1 MSVILEAEFVPRSR
15 SEAANG
21 KYRLMTR
28 ITLMTTVSNQMTFLE
43 DHLKRAVPDATI
55 IHWPERGSLDGDI
68 VVCWKP
74 PAGVMA
80 TMPNLRLIHSIA
92 AGVDNVLADPALPD
106 HPVCRI
112 VDPLLGKAM
121 AEYVLWGTLYFH
133 RDFDRV
139 ATNARI
145 GHWHRYD
152 QAAAA
157 DKRVGILG
165 LGTLGIQAARLLQSV
180 GYRVSGWS
188 RSAKQ
193 VDGVE
198 VFAGDAAFDP
208 FLAQADIL
216 VCLLPLTPS
225 TTGILNAER
234 LACLPKD
241 AGLVL
246 CSRGEHLVV
255 PDLVASLR
263 SGHLR
268 GAVLDVFQSEPLQ
281 PDDPLWTEPGILVT
295 PHMAGLAKPR
305 VIADQIAE
313 NIRRLGIGEALL
325 NRIDPSHGY

>member
-1 MSVILEAEFVPRSR
+1 
-15 SEAANG
+15 
-21 KYRLMTR
+21 MTR
-28 ITLMTTVSNQMTFLE
+28 ITLMTTLSSQMTFLE
-43 DHLKRAVPDATI
+43 DHLKRAVPDAVVS
-55 IHWPERGSLDGDI
+55 HWPDPASLDAEV

-74 PAGVMA
+74 PTGVMA
-80 TMPNLRLIHSIA
+80 TMQNLKLIHSIA
-92 AGVDNVLADPALPD
+92 AGVDNVLSDKSLPEL
-106 HPVCRI
+106 PVCRI

-133 RDFDRV
+133 REFDRV
-139 ATNARI
+139 AANART

-152 QAAAA
+152 QVAAA

-165 LGTLGIQAARLLQSV
+165 LGTLGIQAAQLLASV
-180 GYRVSGWS
+180 GYTVSGWS
-188 RSAKQ
+188 RSMKQ
-193 VDGVE
+193 VEGIE
-198 VFAGDAAFDP
+198 IFAGDAALDD

-234 LACLPKD
+234 FARLPKG
-241 AGLVL
+241 AALIL

-255 PDLVASLR
+255 EDLMASVR

-268 GAVLDVFQSEPLQ
+268 GAVLDVFDKEPLL
-281 PDDPLWTEPGILVT
+281 PDNPLWTEPGILVT

-313 NIRRLGIGEALL
+313 NIRRLKVGDILL
-325 NRIDPSHGY
+325 NRVDPAQGY

>member
-1 MSVILEAEFVPRSR
+1 
-15 SEAANG
+15 
-21 KYRLMTR
+21 MTR
-28 ITLMTTVSNQMTFLE
+28 IALMTTISNTMSFLE
-43 DHLKRAVPDATI
+43 EHLKRTVPGAVVTQWPDPA
-55 IHWPERGSLDGDI
+55 SLDAEV

-80 TMPNLRLIHSIA
+80 TMSNLRLIHSIA
-92 AGVDNVLADPALPD
+92 AGVDNVLSDTALPD
-106 HPVCRI
+106 LPVCRI
-112 VDPLLGKAM
+112 VDPLLAKAM

-139 ATNARI
+139 AANARA

-152 QAAAA
+152 QSAAA
-157 DKRVGILG
+157 DIRVGILG
-165 LGTLGIQAARLLQSV
+165 LGTLGIQGAQLLRSV
-180 GYRVSGWS
+180 GYKVSGWS
-188 RSAKQ
+188 RSAKR

-198 VFAGDAAFDP
+198 VFAGNDTLDD

-234 LACLPKD
+234 FAKLPKG
-241 AGLVL
+241 AGLIL

-255 PDLVASLR
+255 SDLVAAVR

-268 GAVLDVFQSEPLQ
+268 GAVLDVFDKEPLQ

-305 VIADQIAE
+305 VIAEQIAE
-313 NIRRLGIGEALL
+313 NIRRLNLGDALL
-325 NRIDPSHGY
+325 NRVDPAHGY

>member
-1 MSVILEAEFVPRSR
+1 
-15 SEAANG
+15 
-21 KYRLMTR
+21 MTR
-28 ITLMTTVSNQMTFLE
+28 ITLMTTLSSQMTFLE
-43 DHLKRAVPDATI
+43 EHLKRAVPDAVVS
-55 IHWPERGSLDGDI
+55 HWPDPASLDAEV

-80 TMPNLRLIHSIA
+80 TMPNLKLIHSIA
-92 AGVDNVLADPALPD
+92 AGVDNVLSDHALPAL
-106 HPVCRI
+106 PVCRI

-133 RDFDRV
+133 REFDRV
-139 ATNARI
+139 AVNARA

-157 DKRVGILG
+157 DIRVGILG
-165 LGTLGIQAARLLQSV
+165 LGTLGIQAAQLLTSV
-180 GYRVSGWS
+180 GYTVSGWS
-188 RSAKQ
+188 RSPKH
-193 VDGVE
+193 VDGIE
-198 VFAGDAAFDP
+198 VFAGAAALDD
-208 FLAQADIL
+208 FLARVDIL

-234 LACLPKD
+234 FARLPKG
-241 AGLVL
+241 AALIL

-268 GAVLDVFQSEPLQ
+268 GAVLDVFDKEPLL
-281 PDDPLWTEPGILVT
+281 PDNPLWTEPGILVT

-305 VIADQIAE
+305 VIAEQIAE
-313 NIRRLGIGEALL
+313 NIRRLKVGDILL
-325 NRIDPSHGY
+325 NRVDPAQGY

>member
-1 MSVILEAEFVPRSR
+1 MAG
-15 SEAANG
+15 NG
-21 KYRLMTR
+21 TQHSMTR
-28 ITLMTTVSNQMTFLE
+28 ITLMTSLSSRMTFLD
-43 DHLKRAVPDATI
+43 DHLKRAVPDAVVT
-55 IHWPERGSLDGDI
+55 HWPETGALDGEI

-80 TMPNLRLIHSIA
+80 AMPNLRLIHSIA
-92 AGVDNVLADPALPD
+92 AGVDNVLSDASLPAL
-106 HPVCRI
+106 PVCRI
-112 VDPLLGKAM
+112 VDPNLASAM

-139 ATNARI
+139 AANART

-165 LGTLGIQAARLLQSV
+165 VGTLGVEAARLLKSV
-180 GYRVSGWS
+180 DYTVSGWS
-188 RSAKQ
+188 RSPKR

-198 VFAGDAAFDP
+198 VYAGDDALDP
-208 FLAQADIL
+208 FLSQTDIL
-216 VCLLPLTPS
+216 VCLLPLTS
-225 TTGILNAER
+225 ATAGILNEKRFAQ
-234 LACLPKD
+234 LPRD
-241 AGLVL
+241 AALIL

-255 PDLVASLR
+255 DDLIASLR

-268 GAVLDVFQSEPLQ
+268 GAILDVFDQEPLL
-281 PDDPLWTEPGILVT
+281 PDNPLWTEPGILVT

-313 NIRRLGIGEALL
+313 NIRRLKAGEDLL
-325 NRIDPSHGY
+325 NGVDPAHGY

>member
-1 MSVILEAEFVPRSR
+1 
-15 SEAANG
+15 
-21 KYRLMTR
+21 MTR
-28 ITLMTTVSNQMTFLE
+28 ITLMSTLSSSMTFIE
-43 DHLKRAVPDATI
+43 GHLKRAVPGAVVT
-55 IHWPERGSLDGDI
+55 HWPEEGALDGDV

-92 AGVDNVLADPALPD
+92 AGVDNVISDAALPKL
-106 HPVCRI
+106 PLCRI

-133 RDFDRV
+133 REFDRV
-139 ATNARI
+139 VTNARA

-165 LGTLGIQAARLLQSV
+165 LGTLGLQAAQLLQSV
-180 GYRVSGWS
+180 GYTVSGWS

-193 VDGVE
+193 VAGVE
-198 VFAGDAAFDP
+198 VFAGDAALDP

-225 TTGILNAER
+225 TTGILNADR
-234 LACLPKD
+234 FAKLPKG
-241 AGLVL
+241 AGIIL
-246 CSRGEHLVV
+246 CSRGEHVVV

-268 GAVLDVFQSEPLQ
+268 GAILDVFDKEPLL
-281 PDDPLWTEPGILVT
+281 PDNSLWSEPGILAT

-313 NIRRLGIGEALL
+313 NIRRMQSGEVLL
-325 NRIDPSHGY
+325 NRVDPALGY

>member
-1 MSVILEAEFVPRSR
+1 
-15 SEAANG
+15 
-21 KYRLMTR
+21 MTR
-28 ITLMTTVSNQMTFLE
+28 ITLMTTLSSQMTFLE
-43 DHLKRAVPDATI
+43 DHLKRAVPDAVVS
-55 IHWPERGSLDGDI
+55 HWPDQGSLDGEV

-74 PAGVMA
+74 PEGVMA

-92 AGVDNVLADPALPD
+92 AGVDNVLSDPQLPD
-106 HPVCRI
+106 LPVCRI
-112 VDPLLGKAM
+112 VDPLLAKAM

-139 ATNARI
+139 SANARA

-157 DKRVGILG
+157 DIRVGILG
-165 LGTLGIQAARLLQSV
+165 LGTLGIQAAQLLKSV
-180 GYRVSGWS
+180 GYKVSGWS

-193 VDGVE
+193 VDGID
-198 VFAGDAAFDP
+198 VFAGNATLDD

-225 TTGILNAER
+225 TTGILNAECFAK
-234 LACLPKD
+234 LSKGAALI
-241 AGLVL
+241 L

-255 PDLVASLR
+255 PDLITSLR

-268 GAVLDVFQSEPLQ
+268 GAVLDVFEKEPLQ
-281 PDDPLWTEPGILVT
+281 PDNPLWTEPGILVT

-313 NIRRLGIGEALL
+313 NIRRLKLGDALL
-325 NRIDPSHGY
+325 NRVDPAHGY